1 MAEVVNVI
9 MDFMMIKKIILIV
22 LNATKG
28 VLLVKIIFL
37 VKFVK
42 DKIEI

>member
-9 MDFMMIKKIILIV
+9 MDFMMIKKTILIV